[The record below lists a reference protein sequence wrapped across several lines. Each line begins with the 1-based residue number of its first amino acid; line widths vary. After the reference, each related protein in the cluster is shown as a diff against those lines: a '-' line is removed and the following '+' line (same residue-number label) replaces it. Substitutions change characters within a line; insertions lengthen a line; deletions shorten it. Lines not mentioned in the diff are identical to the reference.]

1 MKSKTVWNVIIWK
14 ANGDEEFRVFAQK
27 PDFANIYPLI
37 NCNMIEFQKGYHKDY
52 GTFEMHCDEESK
64 LKSTFM
70 KNSRAT
76 KAWQEY
82 LKRTKRMSMPGDF
95 IAGDV
100 AILQKVKEPNEKKEV
115 RSVA

>member
-1 MKSKTVWNVIIWK
+1 
-14 ANGDEEFRVFAQK
+14 
-27 PDFANIYPLI
+27 
-37 NCNMIEFQKGYHKDY
+37 
-52 GTFEMHCDEESK
+52 
-64 LKSTFM
+64 M

-100 AILQKVKEPNEKKEV
+100 AILQKVKEPNEKQEV

>member
-27 PDFANIYPLI
+27 PDFANIL
-37 NCNMIEFQKGYHKDY
+37 EFQKGYHEDY

-64 LKSTFM
+64 LKSTFK

-100 AILQKVKEPNEKKEV
+100 AILQKVKEPNEKQEV